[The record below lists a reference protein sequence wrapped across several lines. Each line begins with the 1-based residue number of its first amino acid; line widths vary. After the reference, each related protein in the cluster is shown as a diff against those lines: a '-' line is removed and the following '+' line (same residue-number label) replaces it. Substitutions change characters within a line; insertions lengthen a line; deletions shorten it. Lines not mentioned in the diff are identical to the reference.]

1 MDRLLESLT
10 PLASLLSRAADP
22 SVAARD
28 VGAAL
33 RIGREAEAVVALRGH
48 IGRDAD
54 HAAAALQH
62 AGVIAHGRLHPEG
75 ARALAQAEALAL
87 FLADGRATTTT
98 LVLTVPDFLRSAWQ
112 EHLRNTP
119 PTEWPR
125 ETSLALIDIAA
136 QAAHTLL
143 ISAPYLNSKQCIALA
158 PHVTRL
164 TRNGGSV
171 LVITRAAQ
179 VPGPYGNFEAVSLLR
194 QAAADP
200 DAFAVWSWP
209 GPTIGLHLKALIADK
224 AHGYLGSANLTSH
237 GALFHAE
244 AGVMLHGPLARQ
256 LDAWLRRIARHP
268 PPTETNQMPSK

>member
-1 MDRLLESLT
+1 M
-10 PLASLLSRAADP
+10 
-22 SVAARD
+22 
-28 VGAAL
+28 
-33 RIGREAEAVVALRGH
+33 VALRGH

-54 HAAAALQH
+54 DAAAALQH
-62 AGVIAHGRLHPEG
+62 AGVTAHGHLLPDG

-87 FLADGRATTTT
+87 LLADRRATTTT

-119 PTEWPR
+119 PTDWPR
-125 ETSLALIDIAA
+125 ETSPALIDIAA

-143 ISAPYLNSKQCIALA
+143 LTAPYLNTEQCMTLA

-171 LVITRAAQ
+171 LVITRAADI
-179 VPGPYGNFEAVSLLR
+179 PGPCGNAEAVNLLQ
-194 QAAADP
+194 QAAAHA

-244 AGVMLHGPLARQ
+244 AGVLLHGPLARQ
-256 LDAWLRRIARHP
+256 LDTWLRRIARQP
-268 PPTETNQMPSK
+268 PPTAVDRVSSK